1 MDNRHGILYI
11 CSTPI
16 GNLKDVTLRLLEVLK
31 EADVIVAEDTRHTL
45 KLLNHF
51 NIKKPLLSCHEH
63 NEQARVDHIMGLL
76 EEGKRVAL
84 VSDAGTPGISDPG
97 AQVIAAAIDHSLPIT
112 HIPGPSAVITALVL
126 SGLDTRRFAFEGFL
140 PRDKG
145 ERVQRLAEL
154 KEERRT
160 MVFYEAPHR
169 ILPVLKDMLT
179 VFSGR
184 RAALARELTKLHEEV
199 VRATLDEI
207 YEGFRDKGVPRGE
220 MVLMVEGFKGSAT
233 KEEWWQDLSIKEHVE
248 AYTRQGQRTMDA
260 IKRTARDRGLAKG
273 DVYRVIHGG

>member
-1 MDNRHGILYI
+1 MDNRQGMLYI

-16 GNLKDVTLRLLEVLK
+16 GNLKDVTLRLLEVLE
-31 EADVIVAEDTRHTL
+31 EADVVVAEDTRHTL

-51 NIKKPLLSCHEH
+51 NIKKPLVSCHEH
-63 NEQARVDHIMGLL
+63 NEHARVEQVITLL
-76 EEGKRVAL
+76 KEGKKVAL
-84 VSDAGTPGISDPG
+84 VCDAGTPGISDPG
-97 AQVIAAAIDHSLPIT
+97 AQVIAAAINHGLPVT

-126 SGLDTRRFAFEGFL
+126 SGLDISRFAFEGFL

-145 ERVQRLAEL
+145 ERMKRLSEL

-184 RAALARELTKLHEEV
+184 KAALARELTKLHEEV
-199 VRATLDEI
+199 VRDTLEGI
-207 YEGFRDKGVPRGE
+207 YEWARQKPPRGE
-220 MVLMVEGFKGSAT
+220 MVLLVEGFKGTAS
-233 KEEWWQDLSIKEHVE
+233 KEEWWHSLSIEDHVE
-248 AYTRQGQRTMDA
+248 AYTQKGMSTMEA
-260 IKRTARDRGLAKG
+260 IKRTARDRGLPKG
-273 DVYRVIHGG
+273 DVYKVIHVR